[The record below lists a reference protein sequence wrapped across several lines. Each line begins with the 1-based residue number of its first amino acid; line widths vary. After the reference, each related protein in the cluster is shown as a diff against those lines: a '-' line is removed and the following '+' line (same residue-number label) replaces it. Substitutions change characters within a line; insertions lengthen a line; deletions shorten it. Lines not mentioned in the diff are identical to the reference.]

1 MWNRQ
6 LSTNIHLDHSSPTG
20 NNGLHCIEFL
30 HEMRKIMLKLVPSDP
45 FSLVQESVG
54 FDNLIHLY
62 LLLASVLDLCFHD
75 LIICILFDVA

>member
-1 MWNRQ
+1 
-6 LSTNIHLDHSSPTG
+6 
-20 NNGLHCIEFL
+20 
-30 HEMRKIMLKLVPSDP
+30 MLKLVPSDP